1 MNLGLFIPEISL
13 AATALVVV
21 LVDLFTERK
30 GVLAVLSIIGLIVSG
45 AFAISMRGTFES
57 TFGNMLAIDGFAI
70 FFKLLFIGIAALII
84 LVSTDY
90 VSKLSKFRGEYYALI
105 LLSTLGMMLMAAAR
119 DLITLYVSLELAS
132 ISLYVLAG
140 FLKDEKSTE
149 SSLKYML
156 LGAISSAVLLYGMA
170 LVFGTTGET
179 QLTRIAVAI
188 QGIAP
193 SAVSTSPALIAG
205 IVLMI
210 AGFGFK
216 IAAVPFQ
223 MWVPDV
229 YEGAPT
235 PVTAFLSVASKSAGF
250 AIILRIF
257 YSAFG
262 MPDWLSTNWGLV
274 FAWLSIISMFVGN
287 LTAIKQTNIKRML
300 GYSSIA
306 QAGYLMVGLATMGA
320 SVALDR
326 AGQSGVM
333 FFLAAYTLT
342 NLGVFSAVIAITN
355 KVGTDLIQDFSG
367 MLKRAPLLTLAMT
380 LCLFS
385 LIGMPPAVGFMAK
398 FYIFRGAVE
407 NGLLWLVLV
416 AVLNSVISA
425 FYYLRVA
432 KVMWFGEP
440 ASGEK
445 VPSSAALRLTLA
457 VCCLGVLV
465 LGVAPGWVMNIAESA
480 ARMFTGG

>member
-1 MNLGLFIPEISL
+1 MNLELFIPEIVL

-21 LVDLFTERK
+21 MTDLFTERK
-30 GVLAVLSIIGLIVSG
+30 ATLAVLSVIGLLVSVG
-45 AFAISMRGTFES
+45 FTIAMRGTFEGI
-57 TFGNMLAIDGFAI
+57 FGGMLAVDGFAL
-70 FFKLLFIGIAALII
+70 FFKLLLLGIAI
-84 LVSTDY
+84 LVILASTDY

-105 LLSTLGMMLMAAAR
+105 LLSTLGMTLMASAKE
-119 DLITLYVSLELAS
+119 LITLYVSLELAS
-132 ISLYVLAG
+132 ISLYVLSG
-140 FLKDEKSTE
+140 FLKDRKSSE
-149 SSLKYML
+149 SSLKYLL

-179 QLTRIAVAI
+179 QLDRIAAAV
-188 QGIAP
+188 QGINP
-193 SAVSTSPALIAG
+193 GAVVASPALIAG

-250 AIILRIF
+250 AIILRVF

-262 MPDWLSTNWGLV
+262 VPEWLSTNWGMV
-274 FAWLSIISMFVGN
+274 FAVLAAIGMFVGN
-287 LTAIKQTNIKRML
+287 LTALPQKNIKRML

-320 SVALDR
+320 SAAFDD

-342 NLGVFSAVIAITN
+342 NLGVFTGVIAISSKTDS
-355 KVGTDLIQDFSG
+355 DLIEDFSG
-367 MLKRAPLLTLAMT
+367 MIKRSPLLTLAMSF
-380 LCLFS
+380 CLFS
-385 LIGMPPAVGFMAK
+385 LVGMPPAVGFMAK

-407 NGLLWLVLV
+407 NGLLWLVVV

-425 FYYLRVA
+425 YYYLRVV

-440 ASGEK
+440 ASDEK
-445 VPSSAALRLTLA
+445 VPSSIALRVTMA
-457 VCCLGVLV
+457 VCALGVLV
-465 LGVAPGWVMNIAESA
+465 LGIVPGWAMDLAESA
-480 ARMFTGG
+480 ARMFTGN

>member
-1 MNLGLFIPEISL
+1 
-13 AATALVVV
+13 
-21 LVDLFTERK
+21 
-30 GVLAVLSIIGLIVSG
+30 
-45 AFAISMRGTFES
+45 
-57 TFGNMLAIDGFAI
+57 
-70 FFKLLFIGIAALII
+70 
-84 LVSTDY
+84 
-90 VSKLSKFRGEYYALI
+90 
-105 LLSTLGMMLMAAAR
+105 
-119 DLITLYVSLELAS
+119 
-132 ISLYVLAG
+132 
-140 FLKDEKSTE
+140 
-149 SSLKYML
+149 
-156 LGAISSAVLLYGMA
+156 
-170 LVFGTTGET
+170 
-179 QLTRIAVAI
+179 
-188 QGIAP
+188 
-193 SAVSTSPALIAG
+193 
-205 IVLMI
+205 
-210 AGFGFK
+210 
-216 IAAVPFQ
+216 
-223 MWVPDV
+223 
-229 YEGAPT
+229 
-235 PVTAFLSVASKSAGF
+235 
-250 AIILRIF
+250 
-257 YSAFG
+257 

-274 FAWLSIISMFVGN
+274 FAWLAIISMFVGN

-355 KVGTDLIQDFSG
+355 KAGTDLIQDFSG

-425 FYYLRVA
+425 FYYLRVV

-440 ASGEK
+440 ASEDK

-457 VCCLGVLV
+457 VCSLGVLV
-465 LGVAPGWVMNIAESA
+465 LGIAPGWVMDIAESA

>member
-1 MNLGLFIPEISL
+1 MNLGLFIPEICL
-13 AATALVVV
+13 AATAIVVV

-45 AFAISMRGTFES
+45 AFAISMRGTFEG
-57 TFGNMLAIDGFAI
+57 TFGNMLAVDGFAI

-84 LVSTDY
+84 LASTDY

-119 DLITLYVSLELAS
+119 ELITLYVSLELAS

-140 FLKDEKSTE
+140 FLKDKKSTE

-179 QLTRIAVAI
+179 QLTRIAVAV
-188 QGIAP
+188 QSIAP
-193 SAVSTSPALIAG
+193 DAVSSSPALIVG

-262 MPDWLSTNWGLV
+262 VPDWLSINWGL
-274 FAWLSIISMFVGN
+274 
-287 LTAIKQTNIKRML
+287 
-300 GYSSIA
+300 
-306 QAGYLMVGLATMGA
+306 
-320 SVALDR
+320 
-326 AGQSGVM
+326 
-333 FFLAAYTLT
+333 
-342 NLGVFSAVIAITN
+342 
-355 KVGTDLIQDFSG
+355 
-367 MLKRAPLLTLAMT
+367 
-380 LCLFS
+380 
-385 LIGMPPAVGFMAK
+385 
-398 FYIFRGAVE
+398 
-407 NGLLWLVLV
+407 
-416 AVLNSVISA
+416 
-425 FYYLRVA
+425 
-432 KVMWFGEP
+432 
-440 ASGEK
+440 
-445 VPSSAALRLTLA
+445 
-457 VCCLGVLV
+457 
-465 LGVAPGWVMNIAESA
+465 
-480 ARMFTGG
+480 

>member
-45 AFAISMRGTFES
+45 AFAISMRGTFEG
-57 TFGNMLAIDGFAI
+57 TFGNMLAVDGFAI
-70 FFKLLFIGIAALII
+70 FFKLLFIGIAGLII
-84 LVSTDY
+84 LASTDY
-90 VSKLSKFRGEYYALI
+90 ISKLSKFRGEYYALI

-119 DLITLYVSLELAS
+119 ELITLYVSLELAS
-132 ISLYVLAG
+132 ISLYVLSG

-149 SSLKYML
+149 SSLKYLL

-179 QLTRIAVAI
+179 QLTRIAAAI
-188 QGIAP
+188 QAIGP
-193 SAVSTSPALIAG
+193 DAVSSSPALIVG

-274 FAWLSIISMFVGN
+274 FAWLAIISMFVGN

-306 QAGYLMVGLATMGA
+306 QAGYLMVGLATLGA
-320 SVALDR
+320 SAATDR

-367 MLKRAPLLTLAMT
+367 MLKRAP
-380 LCLFS
+380 C
-385 LIGMPPAVGFMAK
+385 
-398 FYIFRGAVE
+398 
-407 NGLLWLVLV
+407 
-416 AVLNSVISA
+416 
-425 FYYLRVA
+425 
-432 KVMWFGEP
+432 
-440 ASGEK
+440 
-445 VPSSAALRLTLA
+445 
-457 VCCLGVLV
+457 
-465 LGVAPGWVMNIAESA
+465 
-480 ARMFTGG
+480 